1 MDCLG
6 SLPFDPAVATRFIDY
21 YNTTIQF
28 QSTLAYLRDPPQGYQ
43 QPPVDVLQTLNQIQR
58 NVTTGVY
65 KNQYTFEADLQLLV
79 QQIHDTHVQLYAGAL
94 SAFSFASPR
103 GLVSA
108 SVDGKQP
115 PQIYLVG
122 MSKKQRVYA
131 QAH

>member
-1 MDCLG
+1 MKCLI
-6 SLPFDPAVATRFIDY
+6 SLPFYPAVATQFIDY
-21 YNTTIQF
+21 FNTTIQF

-43 QPPVDVLQTLNQIQR
+43 QPPVDVLQTLSQIQQ

-65 KNQYTFEADLQLLV
+65 KNQYAFEADLQLLI

-122 MSKKQRVYA
+122 MYSIQ
-131 QAH
+131 QAYVQVH